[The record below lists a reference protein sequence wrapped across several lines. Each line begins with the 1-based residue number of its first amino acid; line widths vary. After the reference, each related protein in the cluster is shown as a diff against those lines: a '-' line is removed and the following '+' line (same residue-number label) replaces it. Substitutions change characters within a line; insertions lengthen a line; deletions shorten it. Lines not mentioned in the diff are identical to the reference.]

1 MLIIFAGLPGVGKS
15 SIARELA
22 KRLGAVYL
30 RVDTIEQAMREY
42 GLDADSIGGMGYVVG
57 YRVAT
62 ENLRL
67 GHPVVADTVNPWQ
80 LTRDAW
86 RQAAMDAGS
95 TYLDVEVVCSDPVE
109 HRRRV
114 ESRQPDISGFKLP
127 TWAEVIEREYHR
139 WDVEP
144 IRIDTAELSIEHA
157 VETLLI
163 KMGHPA

>member
-30 RVDTIEQAMREY
+30 RADTIEQAMREY
-42 GLDADSIGGMGYVVG
+42 GLDADSIGGMGYVVA

-67 GHPVVADTVNPWQ
+67 GRLVVADTVNPWQ

-86 RQAAMDAGS
+86 RQAAVDAGS
-95 TYLDVEVVCSDPVE
+95 PYLDVEVVCSITVE
-109 HRRRV
+109 HQRRV

-127 TWAEVIEREYHR
+127 TWREVIERDYHP

-144 IRIDTAELSIEHA
+144 LRLDTAELSVEDA
-157 VETLLI
+157 VGSVLT